1 MLRKI
6 KLSNLKT
13 SSSMPKTKV
22 REWIS
27 VSINVRACQSFL
39 IWTSEEEEVDR
50 ALEVALAAEVAAA
63 ALEEAVA
70 AVMEVDLHTAVE
82 AEEEQWVVE
91 HKALQEI
98 KMPQCLW
105 EISPTTTLT
114 RTSNR
119 CLLPKASI
127 P

>member
-1 MLRKI
+1 M
-6 KLSNLKT
+6 
-13 SSSMPKTKV
+13 
-22 REWIS
+22 
-27 VSINVRACQSFL
+27 
-39 IWTSEEEEVDR
+39 DR

-63 ALEEAVA
+63 ALEEAVV
-70 AVMEVDLHTAVE
+70 VMEVDLHTAVE